1 MRKVELR
8 MNELKKYEVIK
19 ELVDHGGNKKRASMK
34 LDLSIRQVN
43 RLIHIYKEKG
53 KSGFVHGNRNKK
65 PVTALDKQISD
76 NIVLLYTTKYQDFN
90 FSHFKD
96 YLEEEENIHVS
107 YKTIY
112 NILTKQG
119 ILSPKARKKQEKN
132 LKNNNYFKK
141 RE

>member
-1 MRKVELR
+1 
-8 MNELKKYEVIK
+8 
-19 ELVDHGGNKKRASMK
+19 MK
-34 LDLSIRQVN
+34 LGLSIRQVD

-65 PVTALDKQISD
+65 PVTALDEQISS
-76 NIVLLYTTKYQDFN
+76 NILLLYTTKYQDFN

-112 NILTKQG
+112 NILTKQR
-119 ILSPKARKKQEKN
+119 ILSPKQEK
-132 LKNNNYFKK
+132 
-141 RE
+141 E